1 MANFIQPSLPHPDVS
16 KGYPATYNGTE
27 LPNNA
32 TNNEDP
38 GSIAKYNL
46 ETLIFF
52 TTTLPFIVFGLWGN
66 GTVIWLLGVRIK
78 RNTFSTYIVN
88 LSAADIGLLIVESI
102 LLTYW
107 SISNSYRDLVSVLF
121 NDLFLFMYSA
131 GQFLLT
137 VISIDRCLSVLFPLW
152 YRCHRPTHLSSTVSA
167 LLWIL
172 SLLLPAIHFTL
183 FLTHKFEYYSL
194 RPLQIIINGT
204 ICLPLLTI
212 STLTLFIKV
221 YFKSQPYQR
230 GKRLVAILLTLLF
243 FLIFSFPLNVFHF
256 MKMLNQHLPSYIMR
270 YGYFCACLNSSVN
283 PLIYFL
289 VGRQRRDKTRR
300 SMESILKK
308 IFVEEG
314 ESREELET

>member
-1 MANFIQPSLPHPDVS
+1 MANFIQPSLLCLDVS
-16 KGYPATYNGTE
+16 KGYPATYNCTE
-27 LPNNA
+27 FPKNG
-32 TNNEDP
+32 TNNDDP

-46 ETLIFF
+46 ETYIFF
-52 TTTLPFIVFGLWGN
+52 PITLPFIMFGLWGN

-78 RNTFSTYIVN
+78 RSTFSTYIVN
-88 LSAADIGLLIVESI
+88 LSAADFGLLIVESI
-102 LLTYW
+102 LLIYW
-107 SISNSYRDLVSVLF
+107 SITNLYRDLISVLF
-121 NDLFLFMYSA
+121 NDLFLFTYSV

-137 VISIDRCLSVLFPLW
+137 AISIDRCVSVLFPLW

-167 LLWIL
+167 LLWVL
-172 SLLLPAIHFTL
+172 SFLLPAIHFTL
-183 FLTHKFEYYSL
+183 FLTHEFTYYFL
-194 RPLQIIINGT
+194 KHLQFFINGI

-230 GKRLVAILLTLLF
+230 GKRLVAILLTLFF
-243 FLIFSFPLNVFHF
+243 FLIFSFPLNVFSC
-256 MKMLNQHLPSYIMR
+256 MKVLNQHLPSHIMR

-289 VGRQRRDKTRR
+289 VGRQRGDNTRR